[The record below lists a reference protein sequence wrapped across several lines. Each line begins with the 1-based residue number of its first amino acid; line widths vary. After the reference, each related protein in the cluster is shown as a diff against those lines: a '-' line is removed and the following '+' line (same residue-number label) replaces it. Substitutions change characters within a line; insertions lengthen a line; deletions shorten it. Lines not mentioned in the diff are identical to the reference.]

1 MSGKPCI
8 HCGAHVN
15 YFSGSNCDVGHLH
28 RACWKAFHST
38 PIPETESPKH
48 QQRSDEESGWT
59 DAHDKELSNRGT
71 SVSTHSE
78 GGDATDIDEQTEPA
92 FEDTEAVAE
101 ERTKKWRR
109 IALKA
114 ILIGVFLFVATSIAF
129 SLVSAGYRSTGTDW
143 VDKLIGL
150 WVVLLLVIWATISSK
165 KWGSGASVG
174 IGLIVVALIVVGG
187 VILYFLKAFLDL
199 VS

>member
-38 PIPETESPKH
+38 PQPETESPKH
-48 QQRSDEESGWT
+48 LERPDGESAWT

-71 SVSTHSE
+71 SMSTHSE

-92 FEDTEAVAE
+92 IENTEAVAE
-101 ERTKKWRR
+101 ERTEKWGR

-114 ILIGVFLFVATSIAF
+114 ILIGVCLVVATPIALF
-129 SLVSAGYRSTGTDW
+129 LAYAAIRSGGNDW
-143 VDKLIGL
+143 IDELIGL
-150 WVVLLLVIWATISSK
+150 GVVLLLVILATISSK
-165 KWGSGASVG
+165 KYG
-174 IGLIVVALIVVGG
+174 VAVAGFAL
-187 VILYFLKAFLDL
+187 LFLFAIIELNT
-199 VS
+199 

>member
-38 PIPETESPKH
+38 PKPETESPKH
-48 QQRSDEESGWT
+48 QQRPDEESGWT

-92 FEDTEAVAE
+92 IENTEAVAE
-101 ERTKKWRR
+101 ERTEKWGRV
-109 IALKA
+109 ALKA
-114 ILIGVFLFVATSIAF
+114 ILIGLCLVVATPIAIF
-129 SLVSAGYRSTGTDW
+129 FVYASVRSSGNDW
-143 VDKLIGL
+143 TEELIGL
-150 WVVLLLVIWATISSK
+150 
-165 KWGSGASVG
+165 G
-174 IGLIVVALIVVGG
+174 IGLIFVILVTMNIKKGG
-187 VILYFLKAFLDL
+187 VAVATIGLLLL
-199 VS
+199 VVIFSMMF

>member
-38 PIPETESPKH
+38 PKPETESPKH
-48 QQRSDEESGWT
+48 QQRPDEESGWT

-78 GGDATDIDEQTEPA
+78 GGDATDIDEQTETA
-92 FEDTEAVAE
+92 FENTEAVAE
-101 ERTKKWRR
+101 ERTVKWGR

-114 ILIGVFLFVATSIAF
+114 ILIGACLFVATPIALF
-129 SLVSAGYRSTGTDW
+129 FAYASVRLPENDYTDELV
-143 VDKLIGL
+143 GL
-150 WVVLLLVIWATISSK
+150 GVGLLLLILATISSK
-165 KWGSGASVG
+165 KYG
-174 IGLIVVALIVVGG
+174 VAVAGFAL
-187 VILYFLKAFLDL
+187 LFLFLFAFNTFNP
-199 VS
+199 

>member
-15 YFSGSNCDVGHLH
+15 YFSGSNRDVGHLH

-38 PIPETESPKH
+38 PKPETESPKH
-48 QQRSDEESGWT
+48 QQRPDEESGWT

-92 FEDTEAVAE
+92 FENTEAVAE
-101 ERTKKWRR
+101 ERTKKWGR

-114 ILIGVFLFVATSIAF
+114 ILIGVFLFVATSIALF
-129 SLVSAGYRSTGTDW
+129 LAFAGILSGGNDW
-143 VDKLIGL
+143 VDELIGL
-150 WVVLLLVIWATISSK
+150 GVVLLLVIWATISSK
-165 KWGSGASVG
+165 KWGVAVDVAG
-174 IGLIVVALIVVGG
+174 IALLFYLAINE
-187 VILYFLKAFLDL
+187 LNT
-199 VS
+199 